1 MKINAISIA
10 ALAGALGVC
19 APAFA
24 DASLVSEKQCI
35 QCHKMKEDFAGPS
48 FQKIAARWKG
58 QKNAEEMLA
67 TTVRMGSGGEGLQ
80 HWGKARKM
88 VKWILMQQ
96 AVQACEAGA
105 RKVEPFSA
113 LR

>member
-1 MKINAISIA
+1 MKINAISMA

-24 DASLVSEKQCI
+24 DATLVSEKQCM
-35 QCHKMKEDFAGPS
+35 QCHKVKEDFAGPS

-80 HWGKARKM
+80 HWGKARMPDDSERPLVSEDEARKM
-88 VKWILMQQ
+88 VKWILMQ
-96 AVQACEAGA
+96 
-105 RKVEPFSA
+105 
-113 LR
+113 